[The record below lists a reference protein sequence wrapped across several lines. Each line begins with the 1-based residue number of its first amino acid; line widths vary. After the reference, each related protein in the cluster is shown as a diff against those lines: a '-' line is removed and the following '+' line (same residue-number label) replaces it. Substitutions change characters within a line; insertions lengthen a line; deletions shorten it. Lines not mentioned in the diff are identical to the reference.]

1 MSVLLTIFLA
11 TVPAG
16 LALLAGFAL
25 SVRNFYRHGRP
36 ARLALVGYLL
46 ILIAFTSNT
55 AFLALL
61 VFTTPASELWRGV
74 YAVTHTASFWTQYTT
89 PPVGFALLAWAAFA
103 GRKPNGGGGA
113 G

>member
-1 MSVLLTIFLA
+1 MFWTIFLA

-46 ILIAFTSNT
+46 ILLAFTSNT
-55 AFLALL
+55 TFLILL
-61 VFTTPASELWRGV
+61 VTAPNPQGIWSVAYRVSWTIGYYTQFTTPVL
-74 YAVTHTASFWTQYTT
+74 
-89 PPVGFALLAWAAFA
+89 GFALLAWAAFA
-103 GRKPNGGGGA
+103 GRRSPGGGA
-113 G
+113 A